1 MALIHRVSRLFRA
14 DFNAVLDH
22 IEEPELLLRQSIR
35 DMEDELAD
43 CDRRIAR
50 RRQEQASLQGRCEEL
65 EARLAAMTEQ
75 LDLCFDSGKEDLA
88 RNLVRRRLETE
99 SLLKSLSAEVIAN
112 TGYIDEQQA
121 LLDENSVTLEGLRQK
136 AETIERQRAERRR
149 GH

>member
-50 RRQEQASLQGRCEEL
+50 RRQEQVSLQGRCEEL
-65 EARLAAMTEQ
+65 EVRLAAMTEQ

-99 SLLKSLSAEVIAN
+99 SLLKSLSAEALAN
-112 TGYIDEQQA
+112 KDYIDEQQS

-136 AETIERQRAERRR
+136 AEMIERQQRLTL
-149 GH
+149 

>member
-50 RRQEQASLQGRCEEL
+50 RRQEQVSLQGRCE
-65 EARLAAMTEQ
+65 AHKKSASKITCYIM
-75 LDLCFDSGKEDLA
+75 LDCLFLFRAKTDIENKKKSK
-88 RNLVRRRLETE
+88 LV
-99 SLLKSLSAEVIAN
+99 
-112 TGYIDEQQA
+112 DEFM
-121 LLDENSVTLEGLRQK
+121 
-136 AETIERQRAERRR
+136 
-149 GH
+149 